1 MKLLLKFCLPE
12 KESLEDNNQR
22 HRNAQ
27 QLFDETKRKKISNTQ
42 TAPRLYPVLSD
53 IESTT
58 ANESDQDNCTTATV
72 SSDNDQ
78 HYKRYQANDSYEVDE
93 DR

>member
-1 MKLLLKFCLPE
+1 MVFIEIYFLE
-12 KESLEDNNQR
+12 KESSEDSNQR

-27 QLFDETKRKKISNTQ
+27 QLFDETKRKKVSNAQ
-42 TAPRLYPVLSD
+42 TARLYPVLSD

-58 ANESDQDNCTTATV
+58 ATESDQDNCTTATV
-72 SSDNDQ
+72 SSDN
-78 HYKRYQANDSYEVDE
+78 HNRYNRYQANDSYEVDE